1 MGLSLF
7 RNGYNIFKHHLQ
19 SYRSIGMPDD
29 VTPES
34 NAAGWLSQITTP
46 GARAFV
52 EQKGYSSVDAL
63 AIAALSSDKHIAST
77 RRMSGNAVE
86 IPAQNA
92 TDEDWS
98 KFFASIGRP
107 EQPGKYDL
115 QFGNDVQVDNGFVD
129 WAKQGFHAAGLNPRQ
144 ANALVKAYVSY
155 AQQRGAAETSSAIQ
169 GDDAQVQQLKT
180 SWGKAW
186 DSNIREARKAVAAL
200 GIDARLADRLGAEHG
215 TAATMELLARLGRA
229 VAEGKV
235 QLSTADDAAAKIEQ
249 LKGNKAFQDDLR
261 NPRAPRHAERLKE
274 WSDAHAAA
282 YPAGPRSEAKGAA
295 PSTVPGKPAAG
306 SALAEIA
313 ALENDPVS
321 RAALFD
327 KRHPDHAAV
336 VEKRR
341 ALYEKAY
348 PPKKG

>member
-1 MGLSLF
+1 LSDSAV
-7 RNGYNIFKHHLQ
+7 Q
-19 SYRSIGMPDD
+19 
-29 VTPES
+29 V
-34 NAAGWLSQITTP
+34 P
-46 GARAFV
+46 G
-52 EQKGYSSVDAL
+52 EK
-63 AIAALSSDKHIAST
+63 
-77 RRMSGNAVE
+77 
-86 IPAQNA
+86 A

-98 KFFASIGRP
+98 KFFGSIGRP
-107 EQPGKYDL
+107 DQPSKYQL
-115 QFGNDVQVDNGFVD
+115 EFGTDVQVETGFVD
-129 WAKQGFHAAGLNPRQ
+129 WARNSFHQAGLNPRQ

-169 GDDAQVQQLKT
+169 GDDAQLQQLRT

-186 DSNIREARKAVAAL
+186 DSNLRDAKKAVAAL

-249 LKGNKAFQDDLR
+249 LKGNKAFQEDLR
-261 NPRAPRHAERLKE
+261 NPRAPKHAERLKE

-282 YPAGPRSEAKGAA
+282 YPGKGAA
-295 PSTVPGKPAAG
+295 PSTSAAPASAAPAAG
-306 SALAEIA
+306 SAVLAEIA
-313 ALENDPVS
+313 ALENDPAT

-327 KRHPDHAAV
+327 KRNPNHVAV

-341 ALYEKAY
+341 GLYEKAY
-348 PPKKG
+348 PPKG